1 MIQTELKGVRETV
14 GKGLTV
20 TVIESFLEQELPSVA
35 VTKYLVLVVGDTTLT
50 GLVEELSQIKEDP
63 VAVAVRVVD
72 WPVQIVVLPEILSKG
87 SGFTTA
93 DALAESEQALA
104 SENTYLR
111 VCVPTPA
118 EAGLK
123 EDPVTPTPEYTPP
136 AGTPPFKLKDGALTH
151 EAGGLENVT
160 MGLGVTVMVF

>member
-111 VCVPTPA
+111 V
-118 EAGLK
+118 
-123 EDPVTPTPEYTPP
+123 
-136 AGTPPFKLKDGALTH
+136 
-151 EAGGLENVT
+151 
-160 MGLGVTVMVF
+160 